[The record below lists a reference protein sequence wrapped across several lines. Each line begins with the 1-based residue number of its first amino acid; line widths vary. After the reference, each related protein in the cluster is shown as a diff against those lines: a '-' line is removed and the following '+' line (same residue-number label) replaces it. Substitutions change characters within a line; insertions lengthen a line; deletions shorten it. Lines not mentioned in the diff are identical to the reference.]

1 MVVLIVLNIILIVA
15 VIFLAVY
22 LIKNKKDDIKNVCV
36 NCDNSDE
43 DDNYEIELDKHKQN
57 KKIKSERVFV
67 GRFVTEEEYQQMT
80 KNRRSDISILLE
92 EVNKEYEHLKELTK

>member
-36 NCDNSDE
+36 NCDNDE
-43 DDNYEIELDKHKQN
+43 DDNDEIELDKHKQN

-67 GRFVTEEEYQQMT
+67 GRFVTDEEYQQMT

-92 EVNKEYEHLKELTK
+92 EVNKEYEHLKELNK